1 MRRWWAVRPGEV
13 GFLVV
18 GLPAAVLGGACALAA
33 LYAGVLLSLTVV
45 GLPVAALA
53 LAGARRLGAPQRW
66 LTGRMLGENVPA
78 PGPAARPDGA
88 VARIGAALAD
98 TVAWRTLGHLLLRLP
113 LGVLGL
119 AVVLLPLGC
128 GWLLGFPLWLRLLED
143 GPHPATLLD
152 VAAPL
157 LGLVLL
163 ALTPPLLRL
172 AADANR
178 YLARHLLGPARTQQ
192 RVEDLEAARHTLLTT
207 GAERLRRL
215 ERDLYDGTQARLV
228 ALAITLSLADDTL
241 TDRTDP
247 RLRTLLDR
255 ARTQT
260 DDTIA
265 ELRTLT
271 QGLRPT
277 GLDGGLAEALPALA
291 AGCAVPV
298 TRRRPARAAGRGG
311 RTGPLVLR
319 RRAAHQHQQ
328 AQRRERRPTHRHHRR
343 RPDPPHRPRRRP
355 RRRERGPRPRPARPR
370 RTPRRR
376 RRNTAD
382 QQPAGRSDRRH
393 GRTAGS
399 TVRVS
404 KEVRCYVD
412 LLCSGRKE
420 SGWTSP
426 PCTAASSTRS
436 SRACGRTGG
445 SWAWRSPDRSWQ
457 ETATS
462 TRTWTWCWP
471 STTRRTT
478 RSCGNGWR

>member
-1 MRRWWAVRPGEV
+1 MSGRVRRWWAVRPGEV

-18 GLPAAVLGGACALAA
+18 GLPAAVLGGAYALAA

-45 GLPVAALA
+45 GLPVTALA

-66 LTGRMLGENVPA
+66 LTGRMLGEDVPA

-98 TVAWRTLGHLLLRLP
+98 TVAWRTLGYLLLRLP

-215 ERDLYDGTQARLV
+215 ERDLHDGTQARLV

-241 TDRTDP
+241 TDHTDP

-255 ARTQT
+255 ARAQT

-277 GLDGGLAEALPALA
+277 GLDGGLAEALPVLA

-298 TRRRPARAAGRGG
+298 TLGVDLPERPDEVVEQALWYCAAELLTNISKHSAASAARLTVTTAAARIRLTVHDDGRGG
-311 RTGPLVLR
+311 ASAAPGHGLHGLTERLAAVDGTLR
-319 RRAAHQHQQ
+319 I
-328 AQRRERRPTHRHHRR
+328 
-343 RPDPPHRPRRRP
+343 
-355 RRRERGPRPRPARPR
+355 
-370 RTPRRR
+370 
-376 RRNTAD
+376 
-382 QQPAGRSDRRH
+382 S
-393 GRTAGS
+393 
-399 TVRVS
+399 
-404 KEVRCYVD
+404 
-412 LLCSGRKE
+412 
-420 SGWTSP
+420 SP
-426 PCTAASSTRS
+426 PGGPTVVTAELP
-436 SRACGRTGG
+436 GRL
-445 SWAWRSPDRSWQ
+445 
-457 ETATS
+457 
-462 TRTWTWCWP
+462 
-471 STTRRTT
+471 
-478 RSCGNGWR
+478 

>member
-1 MRRWWAVRPGEV
+1 MSGRVRRWWAVRPGEV

-18 GLPAAVLGGACALAA
+18 GLPAAVLGGAYALAA

-45 GLPVAALA
+45 GLPVTALA
-53 LAGARRLGAPQRW
+53 LAGARQLGAPQRW

-98 TVAWRTLGHLLLRLP
+98 TVAWRTLGYLLLRLP
-113 LGVLGL
+113 LGMLGL

-178 YLARHLLGPARTQQ
+178 HLARHLLGPARTPQ

-207 GAERLRRL
+207 GTERLRRL
-215 ERDLYDGTQARLV
+215 ERDLHDGTQARLV

-241 TDRTDP
+241 TDHTDP

-298 TRRRPARAAGRGG
+298 TLGVDLPERPDEAVEQTLWYCAAELLTNISKHSAASAARLTVTTGAARIRLTVHDDGRGG
-311 RTGPLVLR
+311 ASAAPGHGLHGLAERLAAVDGTLR
-319 RRAAHQHQQ
+319 I
-328 AQRRERRPTHRHHRR
+328 
-343 RPDPPHRPRRRP
+343 
-355 RRRERGPRPRPARPR
+355 
-370 RTPRRR
+370 
-376 RRNTAD
+376 
-382 QQPAGRSDRRH
+382 S
-393 GRTAGS
+393 
-399 TVRVS
+399 
-404 KEVRCYVD
+404 
-412 LLCSGRKE
+412 
-420 SGWTSP
+420 SP
-426 PCTAASSTRS
+426 PGGPTVVTAELPCRL
-436 SRACGRTGG
+436 
-445 SWAWRSPDRSWQ
+445 
-457 ETATS
+457 
-462 TRTWTWCWP
+462 
-471 STTRRTT
+471 
-478 RSCGNGWR
+478 